1 MIDVMIYLRAECL
14 LFQNAT
20 SSQPEF
26 ESSLRLGRSE
36 NAGAHLTGATGL
48 TFLST
53 TASAEYETRGRQIR
67 AGAVVAP

>member
-26 ESSLRLGRSE
+26 DQPE
-36 NAGAHLTGATGL
+36 AGTERERRRRPRASHRRAASAMGL
-48 TFLST
+48 TFPST
-53 TASAEYETRGRQIR
+53 TASAEYAT
-67 AGAVVAP
+67 